1 MTTTIDI
8 EANELNYRLFKSLK
22 SMFKGQKIRLTV
34 DATSD
39 ETDYL
44 NKSEANRL
52 MLEKSI
58 AQLRQGNVVNV
69 SIKDLKWG
77 LSLLQMK
84 HLNNS
89 MNGEMWI
96 RKSKIKSSKL
106 IDEIQRNPFDGIG
119 KPEPLK
125 HNYKGFWSRKIND
138 EHRLVYE
145 ITDSHLNIIACKYH
159 Y

>member
-8 EANELNYRLFKSLK
+8 EANELNYRPFKSLK
-22 SMFKGQKIRLTV
+22 AMFKDQKIRLTV
-34 DATSD
+34 DAASD

-77 LSLLQMK
+77 LSQEKSTMNVVWFMK
-84 HLNNS
+84 
-89 MNGEMWI
+89 
-96 RKSKIKSSKL
+96 
-106 IDEIQRNPFDGIG
+106 
-119 KPEPLK
+119 
-125 HNYKGFWSRKIND
+125 
-138 EHRLVYE
+138 
-145 ITDSHLNIIACKYH
+145 
-159 Y
+159 

>member
-69 SIKDLKWG
+69 SIKDLK
-77 LSLLQMK
+77 
-84 HLNNS
+84 
-89 MNGEMWI
+89 
-96 RKSKIKSSKL
+96 
-106 IDEIQRNPFDGIG
+106 
-119 KPEPLK
+119 
-125 HNYKGFWSRKIND
+125 
-138 EHRLVYE
+138 
-145 ITDSHLNIIACKYH
+145 
-159 Y
+159 

>member
-1 MTTTIDI
+1 
-8 EANELNYRLFKSLK
+8 
-22 SMFKGQKIRLTV
+22 
-34 DATSD
+34 
-39 ETDYL
+39 
-44 NKSEANRL
+44 
-52 MLEKSI
+52 
-58 AQLRQGNVVNV
+58 
-69 SIKDLKWG
+69 
-77 LSLLQMK
+77 
-84 HLNNS
+84 